1 MVAASAGTRA
11 LSALSFKALG
21 DGAHEQ
27 ARNEGGNMTR
37 FYEPAGREYMGEWF
51 NRDLDYP
58 ERLVNT
64 LGQDEIGTENPF
76 WRCRQCESLDY
87 ERMAGIY
94 WCPKCAREKREERS
108 RAFYNSPEEKAR
120 QAAQGRE
127 RRKSIISKI
136 EPGRLTA
143 RKRAY

>member
-1 MVAASAGTRA
+1 
-11 LSALSFKALG
+11 
-21 DGAHEQ
+21 
-27 ARNEGGNMTR
+27 MTTH
-37 FYEPAGREYMGEWF
+37 YVPVGREFMGEWF
-51 NRDLDYP
+51 NRELDYP